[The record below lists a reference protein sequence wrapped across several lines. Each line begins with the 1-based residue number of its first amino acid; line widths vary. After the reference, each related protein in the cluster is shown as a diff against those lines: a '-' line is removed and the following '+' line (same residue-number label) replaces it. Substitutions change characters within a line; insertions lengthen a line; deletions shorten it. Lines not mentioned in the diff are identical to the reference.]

1 MFRYLLALISLRAVF
16 AGPLT
21 DEHTAGRIVNGK
33 ETTIESRPYQVSLQ
47 QVGNG
52 RRFCGGSII
61 SENIVVTAAHCLQGV
76 KPSELQ
82 VRLGSTYYNEGG
94 LLVGVKALK
103 YHEKFDPKLVI
114 YDIAIAKLDK
124 SIKES
129 STVRYIELT
138 KKVPKTGTSA
148 VVSGWGTKCFM
159 ACDLSPVL
167 MEVEVTF
174 LERKDCASPTYLY
187 GEKIKETMV
196 CGYAK
201 EKDSCQGDS
210 GGPFVAEGK
219 LVGVVSWGQG
229 CALDGYPG
237 VYADVAALRD
247 WLVLVVLALRSV
259 LGEASNWEWQSRIVN
274 GEPAAIEDYPYQ
286 VSLQNVKNDHFCGG
300 SILSEDI
307 VLTAAHCLEGRKP
320 EDVKVRLGST
330 MYASGGVLVDV
341 ESFKSHEKFN
351 FEETR
356 VNDVAIIKLAQ
367 PVKQSSTIRYI
378 KLADKKPVTGHPAI
392 VSGWGSN
399 CFLVC
404 ALSPNLMSIEVE
416 FVDTKDCASTSY
428 GYGMEIKET
437 MVCAT
442 AKGKSSCQGDSGGPL
457 VADGQVVGI
466 VSWSAGCAAEGYPGV
481 YSDVVALRS
490 WIEEAINSL

>member
-1 MFRYLLALISLRAVF
+1 MFRYFLALISLRAVF
-16 AGPLT
+16 AGPLA

-247 WLVLVVLALRSV
+247 WVLDNS
-259 LGEASNWEWQSRIVN
+259 Q
-274 GEPAAIEDYPYQ
+274 
-286 VSLQNVKNDHFCGG
+286 
-300 SILSEDI
+300 
-307 VLTAAHCLEGRKP
+307 
-320 EDVKVRLGST
+320 
-330 MYASGGVLVDV
+330 
-341 ESFKSHEKFN
+341 
-351 FEETR
+351 
-356 VNDVAIIKLAQ
+356 KL
-367 PVKQSSTIRYI
+367 
-378 KLADKKPVTGHPAI
+378 
-392 VSGWGSN
+392 
-399 CFLVC
+399 
-404 ALSPNLMSIEVE
+404 
-416 FVDTKDCASTSY
+416 
-428 GYGMEIKET
+428 
-437 MVCAT
+437 
-442 AKGKSSCQGDSGGPL
+442 
-457 VADGQVVGI
+457 
-466 VSWSAGCAAEGYPGV
+466 
-481 YSDVVALRS
+481 
-490 WIEEAINSL
+490 